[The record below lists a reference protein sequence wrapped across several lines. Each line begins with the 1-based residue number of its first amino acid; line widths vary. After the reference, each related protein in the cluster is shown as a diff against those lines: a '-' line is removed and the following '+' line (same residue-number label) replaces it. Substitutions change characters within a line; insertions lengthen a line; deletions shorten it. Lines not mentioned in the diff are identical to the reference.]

1 MCSGSGCDSEKSSV
15 ACTVLFEPK
24 ELYKKQAAIYR
35 CDSCRQV
42 RKKIGNQLYRPKL
55 DIDAKNKKLKLELN
69 SVKKKNIRLTNKNET
84 LKLTVEEERQRC
96 AHASEILI
104 NQETL
109 NLPPIQQETVKAC
122 FAAAKAKNSKQ
133 RRYTI
138 EWVYECLLIR
148 IKSSSVYDRLRSRQ
162 ILPFPC
168 KDTLQKYIQKLD
180 SAFGFSEALFETFK
194 LKGSRM
200 EVNEKR
206 GIFNFTY
213 FLRVAADSRTN
224 NRK

>member
-138 EWVYECLLIR
+138 EH
-148 IKSSSVYDRLRSRQ
+148 
-162 ILPFPC
+162 
-168 KDTLQKYIQKLD
+168 
-180 SAFGFSEALFETFK
+180 TF
-194 LKGSRM
+194 
-200 EVNEKR
+200 
-206 GIFNFTY
+206 
-213 FLRVAADSRTN
+213 A
-224 NRK
+224 